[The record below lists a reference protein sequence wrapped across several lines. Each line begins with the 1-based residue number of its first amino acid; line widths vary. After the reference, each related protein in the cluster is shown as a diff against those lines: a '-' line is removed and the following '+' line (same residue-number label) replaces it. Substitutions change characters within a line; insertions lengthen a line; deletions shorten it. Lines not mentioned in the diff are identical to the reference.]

1 MKSLIKLCGFTRPD
15 DVNAGL
21 ALDVDFIG
29 LVCRSDSLRCVSFAQ
44 ASALAALARG
54 RAHVTVVVAD
64 ENDDFIGELV
74 RVVRPDVLQLHGS
87 ETPQRVSEIKSR
99 FQTAVVKAVGVCS
112 HPDLETLHPYI
123 PFCEHILVE
132 AKAPDGRAH
141 GGSGR
146 AFDWTLLRN
155 SPLRKHIMLAGGLN
169 PGNVCEAIQTAGI
182 GAVDVCSGIESLPG
196 LKDKTKMAQFV
207 ASARAA
213 FETLS
218 PRSS

>member
-99 FQTAVVKAVGVCS
+99 FQTAV
-112 HPDLETLHPYI
+112 
-123 PFCEHILVE
+123 
-132 AKAPDGRAH
+132 
-141 GGSGR
+141 
-146 AFDWTLLRN
+146 
-155 SPLRKHIMLAGGLN
+155 
-169 PGNVCEAIQTAGI
+169 
-182 GAVDVCSGIESLPG
+182 
-196 LKDKTKMAQFV
+196 
-207 ASARAA
+207 
-213 FETLS
+213 
-218 PRSS
+218 